1 MLIYGENPFTEEVQG
16 TFYNINES
24 SISITICSTSQKVS
38 SYGYTFSNVG
48 EHRVMIKINDNNI
61 TSFKKMFC
69 RCYNLIKIE
78 GVPSK
83 NINNFRSMFNCC
95 KSLQNIDALKNWDVS
110 NGVDFSFMF
119 SGCESLQNI
128 DALENWNISKGKN
141 FEKMFEKCPN
151 LTKKKIPPNL
161 RKKNKIMGDNC
172 IIF

>member
-1 MLIYGENPFTEEVQG
+1 MTNNETDDNYNNDNNIKEEENVFYLTYKTKKENEYITLINGEPFTGEARSN
-16 TFYNINES
+16 TFYYINES

-95 KSLQNIDALKNWDVS
+95 KSLQNIDALKN
-110 NGVDFSFMF
+110 
-119 SGCESLQNI
+119 
-128 DALENWNISKGKN
+128 
-141 FEKMFEKCPN
+141 
-151 LTKKKIPPNL
+151 
-161 RKKNKIMGDNC
+161 
-172 IIF
+172 